1 MALAGIE
8 RGRGTKEKRL
18 ERVLSEGKKNDRGV
32 MVLRGLGPNMHFRD
46 LIGQFK
52 NVLDL
57 SDICPILGRGNRV
70 SYAFC
75 NFHKERKWESFFF
88 YNAHSHAKVFITEG

>member
-18 ERVLSEGKKNDRGV
+18 ERVLSEGKKNDGGV
-32 MVLRGLGPNMHFRD
+32 TVLRGLGPNMFFRD
-46 LIGQFK
+46 LNGQFY

-57 SDICPILGRGNRV
+57 SDICPILRRGNRV

-75 NFHKERKWESFFF
+75 NFYKERKWEIFFF
-88 YNAHSHAKVFITEG
+88 FF

>member
-8 RGRGTKEKRL
+8 RGKGTIEKRL
-18 ERVLSEGKKNDRGV
+18 ERVLSEGNKNDGGV
-32 MVLRGLGPNMHFRD
+32 TVLRGLGPNMYFID
-46 LIGQFK
+46 VIGQFE

-57 SDICPILGRGNRV
+57 SDICPILRRGNKV

-75 NFHKERKWESFFF
+75 NFDKER
-88 YNAHSHAKVFITEG
+88 